1 MRIALVSCVNLP
13 EPDLDE
19 APSMAALARAGH
31 RAEAPGWDDPGV
43 DWAGYDMAVLRATWN
58 YPFKCAE
65 FLAWIDR
72 VSAAT
77 TLVNS
82 AEVVRWNADKRYLL
96 ELEAKG
102 VTIVPTHAVERGA
115 GCDVGT
121 VARER
126 AWPSVVVKPRIGAG
140 SWRTR
145 RFGPDEFAEASA
157 FARTIGADGD
167 VLVQEARAEFD
178 EPGERSIVCIGGE
191 PTHAIVK
198 QPRFDEQDES
208 VALDE
213 PASSEERALIS
224 KLLAMVPEPVL
235 YARVDV
241 IPTAQGPMLSELE
254 LIEPSLFFP
263 QCPAAL
269 ETFVRA
275 VEQWGGP
282 Q

>member
-1 MRIALVSCVNLP
+1 MRIALVSCLNLP

-19 APSMAALARAGH
+19 APTLGALMRAGH
-31 RAEAPGWDDPGV
+31 DGEAPGWDDPGV
-43 DWAGYDMAVLRATWN
+43 DWADYDMAVLRATWN
-58 YPFKCAE
+58 YTFQYAA
-65 FLAWIDR
+65 FLAWIDS
-72 VSAAT
+72 VSTMT
-77 TLVNS
+77 TLVNP

-115 GCDVGT
+115 GCDVTGL
-121 VARER
+121 AAER
-126 AWPSVVVKPRIGAG
+126 DWSSVVVKPRIGAG

-145 RFGPDEFAEASA
+145 RFGAEAFGEASA
-157 FARTIGADGD
+157 FVRTIGADGD
-167 VLVQEARAEFD
+167 VLVQEARPEFD
-178 EPGERSIVCIGGE
+178 QPGERSIVCIGGE

-208 VALDE
+208 VVLGA

-224 KLLAMVPEPVL
+224 KLLAMVPGRVL

-241 IPTAQGPMLSELE
+241 IPTVHGPMLSELE

-263 QCPAAL
+263 HFPAAL

-275 VEQWGGP
+275 LEQWGDP
-282 Q
+282 S